1 MPVSSRTSQLLA
13 GTLGAAMLAGAGL
26 ADVHAQQQQPPP
38 QPPQQQ
44 PAMPSQLS
52 QAQIESFADAA
63 LEVQQVQ
70 QEYDA
75 QVQSAENPEELE
87 QLQQQAQQDAQQ
99 AIEDQGM
106 SLDEYNAI
114 LQAANQDP
122 QLYAM
127 IVETMEQRG
136 GQ

>member
-1 MPVSSRTSQLLA
+1 MRAALVMCAALLA
-13 GTLGAAMLAGAGL
+13 APGAAAAHGRGASYSTWTIRG
-26 ADVHAQQQQPPP
+26 AEIAV
-38 QPPQQQ
+38 
-44 PAMPSQLS
+44 
-52 QAQIESFADAA
+52 
-63 LEVQQVQ
+63 EVQRVQ

-75 QVQSAENPEELE
+75 QVQSAENPEDLA
-87 QLQQQAQQDAQQ
+87 QLQQQAQQDAQK

-106 SLDEYNAI
+106 SLDEYTAI

>member
-13 GTLGAAMLAGAGL
+13 GIAGVVMLTGAGL
-26 ADVHAQQQQPPP
+26 ADVHAQQQA
-38 QPPQQQ
+38 PQQQ
-44 PAMPSQLS
+44 PAMPTELS
-52 QAQIESFADAA
+52 QAQIETFADAA
-63 LEVQQVQ
+63 LEVQRVQ

-75 QVQSAENPEELE
+75 QAQSTENPEDLA
-87 QLQQQAQQDAQQ
+87 QLQQQAQLDAQK

-106 SLDEYNAI
+106 SLDEYTAI